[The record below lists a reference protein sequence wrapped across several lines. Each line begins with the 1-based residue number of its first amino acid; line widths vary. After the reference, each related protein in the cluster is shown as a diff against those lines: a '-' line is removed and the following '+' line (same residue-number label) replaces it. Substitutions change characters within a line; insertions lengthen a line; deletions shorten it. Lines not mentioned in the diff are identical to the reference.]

1 MEENHENKEK
11 GIEDLYEDAKSYLD
25 TRVEYTRLYL
35 VEKISKIFADIVTNA
50 VVAICFILAFLFGT
64 FTLALFL
71 SDLLGSY
78 TRGFGCVALIYVFL
92 ALIVYYMKEKYIEK
106 AIINFTIRN
115 YFNKLADKDE
125 EDKEI

>member
-50 VVAICFILAFLFGT
+50 VVAICFMLAFLFGT

-92 ALIVYYMKEKYIEK
+92 ALIVYYTKEKYIEK

-125 EDKEI
+125 EDKKI